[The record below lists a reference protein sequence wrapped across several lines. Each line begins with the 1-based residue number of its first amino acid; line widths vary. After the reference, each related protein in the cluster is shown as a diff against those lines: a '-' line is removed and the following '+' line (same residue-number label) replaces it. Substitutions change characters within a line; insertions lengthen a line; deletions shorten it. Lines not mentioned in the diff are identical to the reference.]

1 MLPLSYETYPVLEIN
16 LDGIYH
22 NSKTVVEMCKEKGIQ
37 VTGVVKGTDSYE
49 NSYFAVGTQMLK
61 AGCTMI
67 GDSRLNTIKRMR
79 DLGLEAPILLIR
91 IPMFSEL
98 ENVVKL
104 TDASLNS
111 ELETI
116 KQLNLLAQ
124 QYNKIH
130 NVILMMDLGD
140 LREGYIDETELINDA
155 LYIERNLNYIK
166 LYGIGTNLGCY
177 GSIKPDTFNLS
188 KLVSIANSIENLIGR
203 KLDIVSGGATS
214 TLPMIMDN
222 TIPKGINHLRIGE
235 GIAIARDLQDIW
247 GLNLPMLKRDNY
259 VIKAQ
264 IVEIKD
270 KPSYPIGDIFVDAFG
285 HKQSYLDKGVRKRAL
300 IALGKRDIGDIFS
313 VVPRILGVSVE
324 GGSSDHLILDIT
336 DSEIPLKLGDIVE
349 FEACYCAMIHS
360 TYSSSVTKK
369 YLSHQAE

>member
-79 DLGLEAPILLIR
+79 DLGFGAPILLIR
-91 IPMFSEL
+91 IPMSSEL

-111 ELETI
+111 ELETV
-116 KQLNLLAQ
+116 KQLNFLAQ

-140 LREGYIDETELINDA
+140 LREGYIDESELINDA
-155 LYIERNLNYIK
+155 LYIEKNLNYIK

-177 GSIKPDTFNLS
+177 GSIKPDTINLS

-214 TLPMIMDN
+214 TLPMVMDN

-259 VIKAQ
+259 VIKTQ

-285 HKQSYLDKGVRKRAL
+285 HKQSYLDKGIRKRAL

-313 VVPRILGVSVE
+313 VVPRILGVAVE